1 MEEHFNESQKDQNI
15 FLPKINTT
23 RTSQINNLSSVSH
36 IKLYLK
42 IIIRVKQ

>member
-23 RTSQINNLSSVSH
+23 RTSQIY
-36 IKLYLK
+36 IK